1 MRTDHF
7 KYIIRAW
14 HNDAVNGTHQSI
26 LCSAA
31 TLKGVMSQFSRLC
44 ALPER
49 YRSFKDTARVQL
61 VSPEGVSEL
70 AIIKGA

>member
-1 MRTDHF
+1 MKTDHF

-14 HNDAVNGTHQSI
+14 HSDAVNGTHQSI

-31 TLKGVMSQFSRLC
+31 TLKGVMAQFSKLC

-70 AIIKGA
+70 AIVKEA

>member
-1 MRTDHF
+1 MKTDHF
-7 KYIIRAW
+7 KYSILAW
-14 HNDAVNGTHQSI
+14 HNDAVNGTHHSI

-31 TLKGVMSQFSRLC
+31 TLKGVMSQFTRLC

-49 YRSFKDTARVQL
+49 YRSFMDTSRLQL

-70 AIIKGA
+70 AIIKE